1 MFFRSFVVY
10 LQNNIIS
17 TIIET
22 RHRLT
27 SRLIYII
34 EIMKRITY
42 LALLFLLFVA
52 TANAQNSD
60 FFIHTVNK
68 GQTLYSIS
76 RMYQTTVKEII
87 DLNPECVNKL
97 SIGQKI
103 KIRQNKKL
111 TQQQDSINNGERY
124 HTIQPGE
131 TLYRLGQKYGIT
143 PQEICEANPG
153 LSISNFRSGEV
164 ILIPAPKKQAQQ
176 PIVEPQ
182 APTQPDTIPI
192 RTTHKVAK
200 GETVYRITKLYN
212 ITEEELRTVNP
223 GIKKNKLK
231 KNTIINIPY
240 SGRELALMRFKE
252 IEKQQREQTNAEV
265 FKRIEEMKDS
275 MSRDDTF
282 EGIRAAVILPFLL
295 DSYSPNEQ
303 ARMVEYYEG
312 FLLAVEK
319 LKRYGYSFEIHTF
332 DSGKESNSLE
342 PLIASGE
349 LDNMDIIFGALYPKH
364 NKQLAD
370 FARKKEIPLVIPFTS
385 KEDEIFRNPMVYV
398 VNTMQSYFYSEVI
411 DHFGVEFPN
420 ANIVFVSDSIN
431 NKKEF
436 VSALSES
443 FQQKGTPYSTISL
456 SDITNP
462 EVNES
467 KLQELM
473 KEDKQNIFIPTS
485 SNEVTLSTLL
495 PTLIL
500 LNNDTIN
507 LPDFK
512 LFGYPEW
519 QIYAGNMRNEI
530 YEVDT
535 YFYASFFSHYT
546 LPEANAFQNEYI
558 RWYNRAPQNIY
569 PRYGMLG
576 YDTGYVFLLAIS
588 KFGNNMPDNINKVS
602 FTPVQTGFK
611 FERVNNWG
619 GMVNKKIYFVRYTPE
634 YTIKKIDFDK
644 K

>member
-1 MFFRSFVVY
+1 
-10 LQNNIIS
+10 
-17 TIIET
+17 
-22 RHRLT
+22 
-27 SRLIYII
+27 
-34 EIMKRITY
+34 MKKITY
-42 LALLFLLFVA
+42 LTLLFLLF
-52 TANAQNSD
+52 TTIANAQNGD
-60 FFIHTVNK
+60 YFIHTVSK

-87 DLNPECVNKL
+87 DQNPECVNKL

-103 KIRQNKKL
+103 KIRQNR
-111 TQQQDSINNGERY
+111 QQPQQGNTESSERY

-164 ILIPAPKKQAQQ
+164 ILIPTPKTQPQPAAAEQPQTAPS
-176 PIVEPQ
+176 E
-182 APTQPDTIPI
+182 PDTIPI
-192 RTTHKVAK
+192 RTTHKVER
-200 GETVYRITKLYN
+200 GETVYKITKLYN
-212 ITEEELRTVNP
+212 ITEEEFRAVNP
-223 GIKKNKLK
+223 DIKKNKLK
-231 KNTIINIPY
+231 KNTIVNIPY
-240 SGRELALMRFKE
+240 SSRELALMRFKE
-252 IEKQQREQTNAEV
+252 LEQKKKEETNAEV
-265 FKRIEEMKDS
+265 FSRIEQLKDS
-275 MSRDDTF
+275 IASQDTF
-282 EGIRAAVILPFLL
+282 EGIRAAIILPFVL

-303 ARMVEYYEG
+303 SRMIEYYEG
-312 FLLAVEK
+312 FLMAVEK
-319 LKRYGYSFEIHTF
+319 LKRFGYSFEIHTY

-370 FARKKEIPLVIPFTS
+370 FARQKEIPLVIPFTS

-411 DHFGVEFPN
+411 DHFDVEFPN
-420 ANIVFVSDSIN
+420 ANVIFISDSIN

-436 VSALSES
+436 VSALTES
-443 FQQKGTPYSTISL
+443 FKQRGTPHSTL
-456 SDITNP
+456 PLETITNM
-462 EVNES
+462 EVNDS
-467 KLQELM
+467 ILKGIM
-473 KEDKQNIFIPTS
+473 RDDKQNIFIPTS
-485 SNEVTLSTLL
+485 SNEVTLSTLI
-495 PTLIL
+495 PSLIL
-500 LNNDTIN
+500 LNNDTID

-576 YDTGYVFLLAIS
+576 YDTGYVFLLAMS

-619 GMVNKKIYFVRYTPE
+619 GMVNKKIYFIHYTPRYSIE
-634 YTIKKIDFDK
+634 KIDFDK

>member
-1 MFFRSFVVY
+1 
-10 LQNNIIS
+10 
-17 TIIET
+17 
-22 RHRLT
+22 
-27 SRLIYII
+27 
-34 EIMKRITY
+34 MKKITY
-42 LALLFLLFVA
+42 LTLLLLLFTITVS
-52 TANAQNSD
+52 AQSSD
-60 FFIHTVNK
+60 YFIHTVSK

-103 KIRQNKKL
+103 KIRQNQRQ
-111 TQQQDSINNGERY
+111 TQQSDSTTSGERY

-164 ILIPAPKKQAQQ
+164 ILIPSAKEQAPA
-176 PIVEPQ
+176 PTVEQPQ
-182 APTQPDTIPI
+182 ATPATPSEPDTILI
-192 RTTHKVAK
+192 RTTHKVER
-200 GETVYRITKLYN
+200 GETVYKITKLYN
-212 ITEEELRTVNP
+212 ITEDEFRAANP

-231 KNTIINIPY
+231 KNTIVNIPY
-240 SGRELALMRFKE
+240 SSRELALMRFKE
-252 IEKQQREQTNAEV
+252 LEQKQKEETNAEV
-265 FKRIEEMKDS
+265 FRRLEQLKDS
-275 MSRDDTF
+275 MASQSTF
-282 EGIRAAVILPFLL
+282 EGIRVAIILPFVL

-303 ARMVEYYEG
+303 SRMVEYYEG
-312 FLLAVEK
+312 FLMAVEK
-319 LKRYGYSFEIHTF
+319 LKRFGYSFEIHTF

-342 PLIASGE
+342 PLIAGGE

-364 NKQLAD
+364 NKQLAE
-370 FARKKEIPLVIPFTS
+370 FAREKEIPLVIPFTS

-398 VNTMQSYFYSEVI
+398 VNTIQSYFYSEVI
-411 DHFGVEFPN
+411 DHFDVEFPN
-420 ANIVFVSDSIN
+420 ANVIFISDSIN

-436 VSALSES
+436 VSALTES
-443 FQQKGTPYSTISL
+443 FKQRGTPYSTIPL
-456 SDITNP
+456 STITNR
-462 EVNES
+462 EVNDTILKKVMSDER
-467 KLQELM
+467 
-473 KEDKQNIFIPTS
+473 QNIFIPTS
-485 SNEVTLSTLL
+485 SNEVTLSTLI
-495 PTLIL
+495 PSLIL
-500 LNNDTIN
+500 LNNDTID

-619 GMVNKKIYFVRYTPE
+619 GMVNKKIYFIHYTPE
-634 YTIKKIDFDK
+634 YSIKKIDFDK
-644 K
+644 R

>member
-1 MFFRSFVVY
+1 
-10 LQNNIIS
+10 
-17 TIIET
+17 
-22 RHRLT
+22 
-27 SRLIYII
+27 
-34 EIMKRITY
+34 MKRITY

-52 TANAQNSD
+52 TANAQSSD
-60 FFIHTVNK
+60 YFIHTVSK

-87 DLNPECVNKL
+87 DQNPECVNKL

-103 KIRQNKKL
+103 KIRQNKL
-111 TQQQDSINNGERY
+111 QSQQQESTNNGERY

-153 LSISNFRSGEV
+153 LTISNFRSGEV
-164 ILIPAPKKQAQQ
+164 ILIPAPKQSAQQ
-176 PIVEPQ
+176 PVVEQ
-182 APTQPDTIPI
+182 KAPIEQTQPDTIPI

-212 ITEEELRTVNP
+212 ISEEELRAVNP

-231 KNTIINIPY
+231 KNTVINIPY
-240 SGRELALMRFKE
+240 SARELALIRFKE

-265 FKRIEEMKDS
+265 FKRIEQIKDS
-275 MSRDDTF
+275 ISNNDTF

-312 FLLAVEK
+312 FLMAVEK

-342 PLIASGE
+342 PLIAGGE

-370 FARKKEIPLVIPFTS
+370 FARKKEIPLIIPFTS

-411 DHFGVEFPN
+411 DHFSVEFPN
-420 ANIVFVSDSIN
+420 ANVVFVSDSIN

-443 FQQKGTPYSTISL
+443 FQQRGTPYSTISL

-462 EVNES
+462 EVNKA